1 LRVLDIHPVTHGGDG
16 NFPAIARFTLEVTPD
31 LRLPNWTLRRAPR
44 GDHIV
49 LPPNA
54 MGRRAANIT
63 PTFAKE
69 VVDAAVAA
77 FKELSARAAYRH

>member
-1 LRVLDIHPVTHGGDG
+1 LRVLDIQPVVHMGDG
-16 NFPAIARFTLEVTPD
+16 RFPAIARFTLEVSPD

-54 MGRRAANIT
+54 MGKRAANIT
-63 PTFAKE
+63 PAFATQ
-69 VVDAAVAA
+69 VTDAAVAA
-77 FKELSARAAYRH
+77 WKELSAYDARH